1 MPAIRPSRS
10 IARGSVV
17 LRLSCGIALAALSFA
32 AASAH
37 AHTDD
42 AVASADLQVE
52 RSSDEIVVS
61 APLARGRDDVASQIS
76 IIEGAE
82 LLRSARPQI
91 GDTIIRVPGVST
103 ETFGP
108 NASRPVLRGLTGERV
123 RILTDGIGAFDVS
136 NTSADHAVAIDPLSA
151 ERIEVVRGP
160 AALRFGPS
168 AIGGVVNVL
177 DGRIPTSVP
186 ENAVAADMVAGVA
199 SAAGERNLGGAIT
212 ARLAD
217 NFALRVGG
225 NLIDANDLR
234 TGGFI
239 LSRPLR
245 EQALASADPDIRA
258 LADLRGRLDN
268 SDLSTRIVN
277 GGVAYFNGADNL
289 GLAVTHMETVYAIPA
304 RLDVNDF
311 DPEEVFLDAR
321 QTRFDLRGSVG
332 LGAGFFERAN
342 LRAGYA
348 DYSHIEGGDDPDD
361 EGTLFANKGGE
372 VRLELVQQQ
381 RGIWGGMIGGQ
392 FVTRDFRAEGKE
404 AFVPPNTTDD
414 WGIFAVQEANLG
426 AVRLEAGVR
435 YDYRRIVSRE
445 VGFDRSFSKVSA
457 SVGAVWRVADEWRVV
472 ANLAETARPP
482 AAEELLANGPHVG
495 TQAFEIGDPTL
506 ATERGRGL
514 EIGLRGRG
522 QGWRLDVSGYA
533 TRFSN
538 FIYQVETGEIEDGLP
553 VFLFASNPARQWG
566 LELDGAVE
574 WGRLAGLTLSSSLVA
589 DLVRV
594 NLRGLGDAPR
604 IPPARILADLAAS
617 AARFTAR
624 AEVERVWTQ
633 RRTFDLE
640 TPTEGFTLFNLTLD
654 WQPNPVRYP
663 WLMIALQANNL
674 FDVEARRHASLLKDF
689 APMAGRDLRLALRW
703 RV

>member
-1 MPAIRPSRS
+1 MSAIPKHST
-10 IARGSVV
+10 AYGSD
-17 LRLSCGIALAALSFA
+17 LLSLSCAIASLALLSGA
-32 AASAH
+32 ETVR

-42 AVASADLQVE
+42 SVTSDTVQVE
-52 RSSDEIVVS
+52 RSGDEIVVS
-61 APLARGRDDVASQIS
+61 APRARERDDVASQVT

-91 GDTIIRVPGVST
+91 GDTITRVPGVSAA
-103 ETFGP
+103 TFGP
-108 NASRPVLRGLTGERV
+108 NTSRPVLRGLTGERV

-136 NTSADHAVAIDPLSA
+136 NTSADHAVAIDPLTA

-168 AIGGVVNVL
+168 AIGGLVNVL
-177 DGRIPTSVP
+177 DGRIPTNVP
-186 ENAVAADMVAGVA
+186 ENAIAGDVMAGVA
-199 SAAGERNLGGAIT
+199 SAAGERNLGAAIT
-212 ARLAD
+212 ARLAE

-225 NLIDANDLR
+225 NLIDTNDLH

-245 EQALASADPDIRA
+245 KQALASADPDIRE
-258 LADLRGRLDN
+258 LADRRGRLAN

-277 GGVAYFNGADNL
+277 GGLAYINGADNL
-289 GLAVTHMETVYAIPA
+289 GLAVSHMETVYAIPA

-332 LGAGFFERAN
+332 LGAGLFERLN

-348 DYSHIEGGDDPDD
+348 DYAHVEGGDDPDD
-361 EGTLFANKGGE
+361 DGTLFANKGGE

-381 RGIWGGMIGGQ
+381 RGVWGGLIGGQ
-392 FVTRDFRAEGKE
+392 FVTRDFRAEGEE
-404 AFVPPNTTDD
+404 AFVPPNTTDER
-414 WGIFAVQEANLG
+414 GIFAVQEANLG
-426 AVRLEAGVR
+426 AVRLEAGLR

-445 VGFDRSFSKVSA
+445 VSFDRSFSKISA
-457 SVGAVWRVADEWRVV
+457 SAGAVWRVADEWRLV
-472 ANLAETARPP
+472 ANFAETARPP

-506 ATERGRGL
+506 ATERGRGV
-514 EIGLRGRG
+514 EIGVRGRG
-522 QGWRLDVSGYA
+522 QGWRFDMSAYA

-553 VFLFASNPARQWG
+553 VFLFASSPARQWG
-566 LELDGAVE
+566 LEFDGAIE
-574 WGRLAGLTLSSSLVA
+574 WGRLGSLALSSSLVA

-594 NLRGLGDAPR
+594 NLRGQGNAPR
-604 IPPARILADLAAS
+604 IPPARILADLAAR
-617 AARFTAR
+617 AERFTAR
-624 AEVERVWTQ
+624 AEVERVFAQT
-633 RRTFDLE
+633 RTFDLE
-640 TPTEGFTLFNLTLD
+640 TPTDGFTLFNLTLD
-654 WQPNPVRYP
+654 WQPNPERYP
-663 WLMIALQANNL
+663 GLSIALQANNL